1 MSGNS
6 TTDASEGTAEEAGS
20 WLEPAGMG
28 KSIVRGSIVG
38 TLTAFVAI
46 TGLLRLAG
54 VEWWSALGLGAFIG
68 FWGGIGFGS
77 MLAGVIWVSRPEV
90 TGHSSGHVLASS
102 TYTPSSGTPPTD
114 TAAH

>member
-6 TTDASEGTAEEAGS
+6 TTDAAEGTTEEATS

-28 KSIVRGSIVG
+28 KSILRGSIVG
-38 TLTAFVAI
+38 TLSAFVAI

-102 TYTPSSGTPPTD
+102 TYAPSSGTPPTD

>member
-38 TLTAFVAI
+38 TLTAFVVI
-46 TGLLRLAG
+46 TGLLHLAG
-54 VEWWSALGLGAFIG
+54 V
-68 FWGGIGFGS
+68 
-77 MLAGVIWVSRPEV
+77 
-90 TGHSSGHVLASS
+90 
-102 TYTPSSGTPPTD
+102 
-114 TAAH
+114 